1 MKYKLGVIGFGVMG
15 QAIISRF
22 IADKKL
28 NASEICVFDLD
39 KAKIDGFSYKIN
51 LAESV
56 SDLVNKSERVLFAV
70 KPQHYK
76 EACKD
81 VDFSSVTTVLS
92 IMAGVKVNSLR
103 KTANIYEVGIVRI
116 MPNTPCALG
125 KGVCALYFDKVIDSE
140 KNIINNWFNA
150 CGDTVIITEDK
161 FDAVTGVS
169 GSGPAY
175 VYTFAQG
182 MIEGGMRGGLSYEDS
197 KTLALNTLIGAAE
210 LAKKSTEP
218 LDVLIDK
225 VCSKGGTTIEA
236 VNVYKEKNLT
246 GIIADGIDACRA
258 KSKALSEVE

>member
-22 IADKKL
+22 IIDNKL
-28 NASEICVFDLD
+28 NPSEICVFDLD
-39 KAKIDGFSYKIN
+39 KAKINSFSYKIN
-51 LAESV
+51 VADSV
-56 SDLVNKSERVLFAV
+56 TDLVNKSERILFAV

-76 EACKD
+76 EACKG

-103 KTANIYEVGIVRI
+103 KYANINTGIVRI

-125 KGVCALYFDKVIDSE
+125 KGVCALYFDNTIDSE
-140 KNIINNWFNA
+140 KVFIKNWFDA

-197 KTLALNTLIGAAE
+197 KILALNTLIGAAE

-258 KSKALSEVE
+258 KSKALSEME